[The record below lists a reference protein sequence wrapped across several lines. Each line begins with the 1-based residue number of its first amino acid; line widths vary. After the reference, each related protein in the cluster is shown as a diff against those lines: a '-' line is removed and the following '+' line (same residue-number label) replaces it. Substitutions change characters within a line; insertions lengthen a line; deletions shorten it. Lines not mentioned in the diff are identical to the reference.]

1 MLTRRISWQMDIL
14 IHLWVDSEQCNFHY
28 LVSYFSTNHHN
39 VCGLLLSIFVSLNAQ
54 HLRPTAPPSTFLYFK
69 SLLPLHGQTLHCVL
83 QPQSR
88 NVPSWH
94 NLSQA
99 STFFW
104 HTKPSTL
111 DTVYVFVCFF
121 QDNWSIHLSA
131 CHPIK
136 AFWQLSSSLLL
147 GQRCIS

>member
-14 IHLWVDSEQCNFHY
+14 IRLWVDSEQCNFHY
-28 LVSYFSTNHHN
+28 LLSYFSTNHHN

-104 HTKPSTL
+104 HTYCTKTHK
-111 DTVYVFVCFF
+111 TVNLRYRICVCLFF
-121 QDNWSIHLSA
+121 SRTTDPFIFQRVT
-131 CHPIK
+131 
-136 AFWQLSSSLLL
+136 QLKLF
-147 GQRCIS
+147 GN